1 MNKKNYINI
10 ANKSASIQIN
20 ELKKIKSV
28 FNNSF
33 SKAIDLILN
42 CKGKVIFSVIGKSGL
57 IARKISATFSS
68 VGIPSFF
75 CHPSEALHGDMGQIE
90 KKDILIIFSYSG
102 NTIELTNMLKYANR
116 YRIKIIGIASKPDSI
131 LMKASDIKINLPKVK
146 ESDITGMVPTS
157 STSITLLLGDCLAT
171 TVMHQKN
178 FSKEKFKV
186 FHPGGNI
193 GSSLKLAKDIM
204 VTGNKM
210 PIVNFNKTLKQVL
223 KVMNEKKLGIAII
236 TKNKFIK
243 GLITDGDLRREMNKG
258 SKEKSLKKFIKKYP
272 YVVNESMP
280 ASKALGIMNEKK
292 ITSLLVV
299 SDKDFKHQERK
310 IFKTRSIDLH
320 GYTLDEANRTIE
332 NFINKA
338 YLENVNKLVVVTGKG
353 LHSENEKDP
362 YVSKDLSILKY
373 SVPEFILNNKSLMN
387 LINEIR
393 DAKIEDGGS
402 GAFYIFLK
410 KNK

>member
-1 MNKKNYINI
+1 MNKKKYITL
-10 ANKSASIQIN
+10 AKKSADIQIN
-20 ELKKIKSV
+20 ELKKIKKT
-28 FNNSF
+28 FNQSF
-33 SKAIDLILN
+33 IQAVDAILN
-42 CKGKVIFSVIGKSGL
+42 CKGKVIFAGIGKSGL

-102 NTIELTNMLKYANR
+102 NTTELTNMLKYANR
-116 YRIKIIGIASKPDSI
+116 YRIKIIGIASKIDSI
-131 LMKASDIKINLPKVK
+131 LMKASDIKINLPKVR

-171 TVMHQKN
+171 TVMHQKK

-204 VTGNKM
+204 VTGNRM
-210 PIVNFNKTLKQVL
+210 PVIDYKKTLKQAL
-223 KVMNEKKLGIAII
+223 KVMNEKKLGIAIL
-236 TKNKFIK
+236 TKNKFIN

-258 SKEKSLKKFIKKYP
+258 TKEQSLKKFVKKYP
-272 YVVNESMP
+272 LVVNESMP

-299 SDKDFKHQERK
+299 SDKDF
-310 IFKTRSIDLH
+310 FKS
-320 GYTLDEANRTIE
+320 
-332 NFINKA
+332 NK
-338 YLENVNKLVVVTGKG
+338 KLKG
-353 LHSENEKDP
+353 IIHIH
-362 YVSKDLSILKY
+362 IL
-373 SVPEFILNNKSLMN
+373 LQ
-387 LINEIR
+387 
-393 DAKIEDGGS
+393 S
-402 GAFYIFLK
+402 GIK
-410 KNK
+410 